1 MLIHCESNVK
11 SFDPS
16 CSPTCLCLDA
26 SIGDN
31 RRNQTRLLTGG
42 GWGKIFVPAGSGVP
56 SPHRHLEGWEASHG
70 GPVLKGGGTADRTR
84 CQRTELE
91 RDDFISGIAQ
101 SVKTATVDV
110 VVSALPNA
118 TGNRR
123 ENMLPLRV
131 QFRSWELDRVSPLFQ
146 RFLPKSLEGNCNY

>member
-1 MLIHCESNVK
+1 MSNHLIHLVLQHVYVWTL
-11 SFDPS
+11 PS
-16 CSPTCLCLDA
+16 VTIAAIRRGFWQEGDGAKYLC
-26 SIGDN
+26 
-31 RRNQTRLLTGG
+31 R
-42 GWGKIFVPAGSGVP
+42 PGVP

>member
-1 MLIHCESNVK
+1 MGQNIC
-11 SFDPS
+11 
-16 CSPTCLCLDA
+16 A
-26 SIGDN
+26 G
-31 RRNQTRLLTGG
+31 RRA
-42 GWGKIFVPAGSGVP
+42 FPP

-84 CQRTELE
+84 CHWTELE

-110 VVSALPNA
+110 VVRALPNA

-131 QFRSWELDRVSPLFQ
+131 QLRSWELDRVSPLFHGRWVPHQ
-146 RFLPKSLEGNCNY
+146 QKSLDGKLQLLICKGNE

>member
-1 MLIHCESNVK
+1 MGQNIC
-11 SFDPS
+11 
-16 CSPTCLCLDA
+16 
-26 SIGDN
+26 
-31 RRNQTRLLTGG
+31 
-42 GWGKIFVPAGSGVP
+42 AGRARGAGVP

-110 VVSALPNA
+110 VVCALPNA

-131 QFRSWELDRVSPLFQ
+131 QLRSWELDRVSPLFHGLLVPHQ
-146 RFLPKSLEGNCNY
+146 QKSLEGKLQLLICKGNE